1 MTRLLPQHRAER
13 RARRLQLPLLLSL
26 LLPRRPFRRQHHH
39 QRKFSPLFISITPI
53 QLQKSK
59 LISPISISA
68 PRTVHNNNH
77 NQLLVLVLV
86 DACRHSCW
94 QRRAA
99 AWQLRRSCNYRKQ
112 IPTNQHQSFIHL
124 FIYSFSAKRCV
135 CNIFSTRATTNPLD
149 DGKRMTSSNPPVVQ
163 HLLDPQSPRS
173 VVRPATEPLRPLAS
187 SRSSRRAWSCNTRR
201 THRRPT
207 TLACFPHFRSPYSSH
222 DRSGARTAAKS

>member
-1 MTRLLPQHRAER
+1 MPLKLLLQLPLYQSDLRTVPLALQRSSRRSWSLPRHHPQHRAER

-99 AWQLRRSCNYRKQ
+99 AWQLLRSCNYRKQ
-112 IPTNQHQSFIHL
+112 IPNSIKNLQSSI
-124 FIYSFSAKRCV
+124 
-135 CNIFSTRATTNPLD
+135 IF
-149 DGKRMTSSNPPVVQ
+149 V
-163 HLLDPQSPRS
+163 
-173 VVRPATEPLRPLAS
+173 
-187 SRSSRRAWSCNTRR
+187 
-201 THRRPT
+201 
-207 TLACFPHFRSPYSSH
+207 
-222 DRSGARTAAKS
+222 